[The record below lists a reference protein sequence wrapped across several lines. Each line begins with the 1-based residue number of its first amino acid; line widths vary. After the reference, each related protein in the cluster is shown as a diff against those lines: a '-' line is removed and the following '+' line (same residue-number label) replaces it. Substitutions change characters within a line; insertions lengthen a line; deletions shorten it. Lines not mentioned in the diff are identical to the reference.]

1 MFGRASLDINC
12 RCTTIA
18 VVNGIAPEVRK
29 DNLTGARIKYTTY
42 DDWYT
47 SKSVQAVIGKQKY
60 ADYVSKLSK
69 KYKTNN
75 FSKLLDKM
83 SDKDYEELSIID
95 VTGTAEEIIKRKE

>member
-1 MFGRASLDINC
+1 M
-12 RCTTIA
+12 
-18 VVNGIAPEVRK
+18 
-29 DNLTGARIKYTTY
+29 
-42 DDWYT
+42 
-47 SKSVQAVIGKQKY
+47 QAVIGKQKY

-95 VTGTAEEIIKRKE
+95 VTGMAEEIIKR